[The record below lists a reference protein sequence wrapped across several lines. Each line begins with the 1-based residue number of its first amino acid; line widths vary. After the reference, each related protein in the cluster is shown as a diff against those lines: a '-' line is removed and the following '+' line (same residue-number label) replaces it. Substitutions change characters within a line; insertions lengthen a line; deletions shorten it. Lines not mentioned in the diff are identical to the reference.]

1 MSRYNSY
8 SSGYTPPTNV
18 TNLGSL
24 ANRNNFN
31 SGYGASV
38 GNMARNRSS
47 SSLSTAGGNLGSA
60 SAAITASR
68 GNLNRGSGA
77 SSIMAT
83 NLGSL
88 RNSLGS
94 SSPMISSR
102 SSGGSRYQG
111 GGSSRPITTSNF
123 SNLNTLRPGGI
134 TGSGGGSSNR
144 GASIS
149 NARSNLNKA
158 FAANSLASGLRNAQS
173 TGNYGPLISGGGGLG
188 QSMASNAAGFSGGTA
203 AYTKGLY
210 GANNPGSGIGSATG
224 PMTRLS
230 NQISGNP
237 IVGVSDAFQG
247 LSRNNSP
254 ILNTVDTIFNSNIGQ
269 RVAESP
275 IVNNPFTRYVN
286 DSQMRSQ
293 SRPTG
298 QNANSTVTQGTMSAG
313 ARMADAAARR
323 KAYEKRYPSLN
334 QNQAETARLYGEGR
348 SRLQSDHG
356 KIANARKVYAANLEK
371 YKQMQQNGTAT
382 QAHRNHM
389 MQDRNKIMAAQNKYS
404 DSKVGLRGM
413 YDNQLGA
420 EAITS
425 MNRDMQG
432 AQGTANRRAA
442 QDYRKSIGMDSV
454 ADQSA
459 RDKRGRLIQT
469 GGAIAD
475 MAGAGGMGSMIAG
488 GVNAV
493 RNFGKDYRRAND
505 YDRNIG
511 GGYTRSPHSRRGV
524 GENVGEMITDRAG
537 DIIDGGNPFFRAGS
551 LVSQV
556 GDFIP
561 NANARMAAQYV
572 ADVPNTLGNVA
583 QEGIRQTFG
592 DALDLVGDSRS
603 YAPGVTERTGGKAR
617 GQRFRGNAAE
627 LIPGGRFALNPTAQS
642 GTQVDAQTMRQ
653 KRMNNIKNSYPNAEA
668 YAKNPEG
675 FRQSRATGASN
686 VPTALRGAGASQG
699 VMNEEEYIRNQT
711 GGNTGMVP
719 GMIID
724 TMGRMQPRNAPA
736 PYLGGGAFGD
746 NRGLYRPDPYLG
758 ISQADTMAMQGDLA
772 YLGMS
777 PRERRQAQ
785 ANMQRAAGKTP
796 DQFRQEL
803 MAERNQLRGGMQPQ
817 FSDRDRMMMMEVDA
831 LNQGIPANA
840 QGQIPLN
847 RRELNELNRA
857 ADGGMKG
864 RLTKGINL
872 LDKNTRDI
880 NRRISHQKRSPKD
893 MASFM
898 RQNPDAARRFREGN
912 NRGEKLV
919 MNSDGSRSTRRKA
932 GFGGV
937 NPNQPTVGRRF
948 GKSSRRY

>member
-24 ANRNNFN
+24 ANRNFN

-94 SSPMISSR
+94 TSPMISPR
-102 SSGGSRYQG
+102 SSGGSSYQG

-188 QSMASNAAGFSGGTA
+188 QSMASNAGMTSSGTA

-230 NQISGNP
+230 NQISSNP
-237 IVGVSDAFQG
+237 VVGVSDAFQG

-254 ILNTVDTIFNSNIGQ
+254 ILNTVDTVFNSNIGQ

-286 DSQMRSQ
+286 DAQMRSQ

-298 QNANSTVTQGTMSAG
+298 QRSTSTVTQGTMSAG

-334 QNQAETARLYGEGR
+334 QNQAETARLYSEGR
-348 SRLQSDHG
+348 SSLQSDHG

-382 QAHRNHM
+382 QAHKNHM

-475 MAGAGGMGSMIAG
+475 MAGAGGTGSMIAG
-488 GVNAV
+488 GINAV

-524 GENVGEMITDRAG
+524 GENVGEMVTDRAE
-537 DIIDGGNPFFRAGS
+537 DIIYGGNPGYAVGRLA
-551 LVSQV
+551 SQV
-556 GDFIP
+556 GDAIP

-572 ADVPNTLGNVA
+572 ADVPNFVGNVA

-668 YAKNPEG
+668 YARNPEG

-686 VPTALRGAGASQG
+686 VPTALRGAGAGQG
-699 VMNEEEYIRNQT
+699 VMNEGEYIRSQT

-719 GMIID
+719 GMILD
-724 TMGRMQPRNAPA
+724 TMGRMQPRNTPA
-736 PYLGGGAFGD
+736 AGAGD
-746 NRGLYRPDPYLG
+746 NLGLYRPDPYLG

-785 ANMQRAAGKTP
+785 ANKQRAAGKTP

-803 MAERNQLRGGMQPQ
+803 AAERNQLRGGMQPQ
-817 FSDRDRMMMMEVDA
+817 FSDRERMMMMEVDA

-864 RLTKGINL
+864 RLTRGINL

-880 NRRISHQKRSPKD
+880 NRRISHQDRSAA
-893 MASFM
+893 MERY
-898 RQNPDAARRFREGN
+898 RQSN
-912 NRGEKLV
+912 NRGEKLT
-919 MNSDGSRSTRRKA
+919 MNSDGTSSVRRKSGFSGKPGFSGKT
-932 GFGGV
+932 GFGGGV
-937 NPNQPTVGRRF
+937 NLNQPTVGRRF